1 MSMPGG
7 ISSSRC
13 PDPAHPYKVAS
24 VVTEPRAPLGGLTVN
39 FDTAVRVKGTSGLAS
54 SRSAHTF

>member
-1 MSMPGG
+1 MSMRGG

-24 VVTEPRAPLGGLTVN
+24 VVTEPWAPLGGLEST
-39 FDTAVRVKGTSGLAS
+39 LAQLLE
-54 SRSAHTF
+54 